1 MKKNLVKTVLV
12 AVLAVGLGTTATF
25 AAVSAATP
33 AALIAETG
41 SSSALADTDG
51 YTLEE
56 MLVYAL
62 QDEYAARAEYAAII
76 AEYGEVKPFTNIL
89 AAENVHIDRL
99 LALFATYGFT
109 VPADEAASSVV
120 LPDSLSS
127 AYSTGVA
134 AEQANIAMYE
144 AFLATEGLPEDVASA
159 FTALRNASVQHQKA
173 FSRDRLAGVC
183 TQALNQVKSK
193 VQNGWNKMFQ
203 NGIQG
208 GSQNRSQSQGGSFN
222 GTGTCR

>member
-1 MKKNLVKTVLV
+1 MKKNLVKTLLV
-12 AVLAVGLGTTATF
+12 AALAVGLGTTATF

-33 AALIAETG
+33 AAAIAETG
-41 SSSALADTDG
+41 SAGALADTDG

-62 QDEYAARAEYAAII
+62 QDEYAARAEYAAIL

-99 LALFATYGFT
+99 LALFATYGFA
-109 VPADEAASSVV
+109 VPADESAASVV
-120 LPDSLSS
+120 LPDSLAS

-134 AEQANIAMYE
+134 AEEANIAMYE

-173 FSRDRLAGVC
+173 FSRDRVAGVC
-183 TQALNQVKSK
+183 TEAWNRVKTQ
-193 VQNGWNKMFQ
+193 VQNGWSKMFQ
-203 NGIQG
+203 NGTRG
-208 GSQNRSQSQGGSFN
+208 GKQNRSSSQGGSF
-222 GTGTCR
+222 TGNCR

>member
-1 MKKNLVKTVLV
+1 MKKNLVKTLLV
-12 AVLAVGLGTTATF
+12 AALVVGLGTTATF

-33 AALIAETG
+33 AAAIAEAGSTG
-41 SSSALADTDG
+41 ALADTDG

-76 AEYGEVKPFTNIL
+76 AQYGEVKPFTNIL
-89 AAENVHIDRL
+89 NAENVHVERL
-99 LALFATYGFT
+99 LALFTVYGFT
-109 VPADEAASSVV
+109 VPADEAAASVV
-120 LPDSLSS
+120 LPDSLAS
-127 AYSTGVA
+127 AYSTGVE
-134 AEQANIAMYE
+134 AEKNNIAMYE
-144 AFLATEGLPEDVASA
+144 AFLATEGLPDDVAA
-159 FTALRNASVQHQKA
+159 VFTSLRNASAQHQKA

-183 TQALNQVKSK
+183 TQALNQVKSQ

-203 NGIQG
+203 NGIRG
-208 GSQNRSQSQGGSFN
+208 GKQNRSQASTGSVN